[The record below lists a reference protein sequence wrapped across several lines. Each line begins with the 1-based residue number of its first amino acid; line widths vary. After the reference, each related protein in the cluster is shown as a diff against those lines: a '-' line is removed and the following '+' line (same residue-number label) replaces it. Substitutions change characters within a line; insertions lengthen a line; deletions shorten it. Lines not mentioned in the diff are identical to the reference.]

1 MHAKRSIAAGIP
13 QSKAGWR
20 MRHLQETPAA
30 VGWGR
35 LGPVP
40 LAKAAL
46 LLVGWKSWT
55 AELHTP
61 SLTCQ
66 KRWRP
71 PRSSAAAPV
80 AHTPLTLLH
89 PASRALA
96 SPRVLTQGK
105 EASQQSQDT
114 LLHAPA
120 HSGQAV
126 PRKGKDLGM
135 QKVFL
140 SLSWPWTPDS
150 TFEVFQIL
158 LAQGHSE
165 SVQVG
170 TTFCN

>member
-1 MHAKRSIAAGIP
+1 M
-13 QSKAGWR
+13 
-20 MRHLQETPAA
+20 
-30 VGWGR
+30 
-35 LGPVP
+35 P

-55 AELHTP
+55 AELHTRKSNLP
-61 SLTCQ
+61 EEVETAPL
-66 KRWRP
+66 P
-71 PRSSAAAPV
+71 PSSAAAPV

-89 PASRALA
+89 PASWALA
-96 SPRVLTQGK
+96 SPRVLTLGK
-105 EASQQSQDT
+105 EASRQSQGA

-135 QKVFL
+135 QKVLL

-158 LAQGHSE
+158 LAQGRSE